1 MEVLQPEKN
10 MHICT
15 VADVPGY
22 MHGDTKKS
30 DSLKKRIAFLV
41 KRCYNKRK
49 REERGYTICKKR
61 DRWNRSN
68 MAYFL
73 IDFENVK
80 SDGMTGI
87 TKLSAEDKVCI
98 FYSEKADSLSFG
110 MHKQL
115 NETLA
120 EVTYRKVEVGTRNA
134 LDFQL
139 ATCLGFLVAN
149 TLAEGRTNECFYV
162 VSKDTGYVSLENYWK
177 KNQKAKSAG
186 IEVKR
191 VTSIAAAVK
200 LRKAES
206 VEAAEPSV
214 QPEKVQVST
223 EVTEKQENAEK
234 EITEQPEK
242 EAVTAKTE
250 AGAASATEET
260 VIEPSQVEKVKES
273 TAEPK
278 EKPKKKKK
286 SKSQHAEEKE
296 KAAEKKKKQA
306 KKRKMPKAEPEDRM
320 VNEKLLGERI
330 IGMYPETKEEAK
342 PQTENVFAE
351 KRKKRTVDAE
361 TVAEKQKRNSA
372 AEMSEAVEQQ
382 KENPDAET
390 IESVKMQ
397 KRNPDA
403 ETTESIKKQDR
414 KPDSESTDST
424 ARPNRKPVSERKAKF
439 KVRIERSGKKSDHTD
454 KRFHRKPENSPEPS
468 EPVAEK
474 PVTPALSED
483 GFSMVIREQN
493 FVSSALADLSKY
505 HVDED
510 FSKVK
515 EQTHVA
521 NYHPGEDALQMK
533 IETKGSGNQT
543 IEQKQVVL
551 SEQEEN
557 KN

>member
-1 MEVLQPEKN
+1 
-10 MHICT
+10 
-15 VADVPGY
+15 
-22 MHGDTKKS
+22 
-30 DSLKKRIAFLV
+30 
-41 KRCYNKRK
+41 
-49 REERGYTICKKR
+49 
-61 DRWNRSN
+61 

-200 LRKAES
+200 LKKAENM
-206 VEAAEPSV
+206 EAAETSV
-214 QPEKVQVST
+214 QPEKVQVSKEVADKQEHVAK
-223 EVTEKQENAEK
+223 EVTEQQ
-234 EITEQPEK
+234 TRK
-242 EAVTAKTE
+242 EAVAAKIE

-260 VIEPSQVEKVKES
+260 VFEVSQVKEGKES
-273 TAEPK
+273 APEPK

-286 SKSQHAEEKE
+286 SKLQHAEEKE
-296 KAAEKKKKQA
+296 KAAEKKKKQV
-306 KKRKMPKAEPEDRM
+306 KKRKLPKAEHEDRM
-320 VNEKLLGERI
+320 VNERLLGERI
-330 IGMYPETKEEAK
+330 IGMYPETKEDTK
-342 PQTENVFAE
+342 PQVENLTIE
-351 KRKKRTVDAE
+351 KQKKKAVDAE
-361 TVAEKQKRNSA
+361 AAAEAEKQKRNSV
-372 AEMSEAVEQQ
+372 AETSEAVEQQ

-390 IESVKMQ
+390 IESVKKQ

-414 KPDSESTDST
+414 KLDSESTDST
-424 ARPNRKPVSERKAKF
+424 ARPKRKPASERKAKF
-439 KVRIERSGKKSDHTD
+439 KVRIERSGKKSDHPE
-454 KRFHRKPENSPEPS
+454 KRFHRKPENSQEQS

-474 PVTPALSED
+474 PVTPAPSED

>member
-1 MEVLQPEKN
+1 
-10 MHICT
+10 
-15 VADVPGY
+15 
-22 MHGDTKKS
+22 
-30 DSLKKRIAFLV
+30 
-41 KRCYNKRK
+41 
-49 REERGYTICKKR
+49 
-61 DRWNRSN
+61 

-149 TLAEGRTNECFYV
+149 TLAEGRSNECFYV

-223 EVTEKQENAEK
+223 EVAEKQEDAVK

-242 EAVTAKTE
+242 EAVTVQTE
-250 AGAASATEET
+250 AGTASATEEAVT
-260 VIEPSQVEKVKES
+260 ESSQTKEAEKSTSES
-273 TAEPK
+273 K

-286 SKSQHAEEKE
+286 SKLQHAEEKE

-306 KKRKMPKAEPEDRM
+306 KKRKMLKAEPEDRM

-330 IGMYPETKEEAK
+330 IGMYPETKEDTK

-361 TVAEKQKRNSA
+361 AVAEAEKQKRNSDVELSEA
-372 AEMSEAVEQQ
+372 AEKQ

-390 IESVKMQ
+390 IERAKMQ
-397 KRNPDA
+397 KGYPDA

-414 KPDSESTDST
+414 KPDSEGADRTE
-424 ARPNRKPVSERKAKF
+424 RPNRKLTSERKTKF
-439 KVRIERSGKKSDHTD
+439 KVRIERSGKKSDFPE
-454 KRFHRKPENSPEPS
+454 KRFHRKPETGS
-468 EPVAEK
+468 EQPK
-474 PVTPALSED
+474 PVTEKTAAPVPSED
-483 GFSMVIREQN
+483 GFSMVVREQN
-493 FVSSALADLSKY
+493 FVSSAAADLSKY

-510 FSKVK
+510 FSKVT

-521 NYHPGEDALQMK
+521 NYHPGEDTLQMK

>member
-1 MEVLQPEKN
+1 
-10 MHICT
+10 
-15 VADVPGY
+15 
-22 MHGDTKKS
+22 
-30 DSLKKRIAFLV
+30 
-41 KRCYNKRK
+41 
-49 REERGYTICKKR
+49 
-61 DRWNRSN
+61 

-87 TKLSAEDKVCI
+87 IKLSAEDKVCI

-149 TLAEGRTNECFYV
+149 TLAEGGSNECFYV

-223 EVTEKQENAEK
+223 EVTEKQADAEK

-260 VIEPSQVEKVKES
+260 VIELSQAEEVKES

-286 SKSQHAEEKE
+286 SKLQHAEEKE

-361 TVAEKQKRNSA
+361 TVAVAEKQKRNSA
-372 AEMSEAVEQQ
+372 AEMPEAAEQQ
-382 KENPDAET
+382 TENPDAEAH
-390 IESVKMQ
+390 ESIKKQ
-397 KRNPDA
+397 KRNPDV
-403 ETTESIKKQDR
+403 ETTEDVKRKNR
-414 KPDSESTDST
+414 KPDAEGADST
-424 ARPNRKPVSERKAKF
+424 ERPNRKPASERKAKF
-439 KVRIERSGKKSDHTD
+439 KVRLNRTEKKSDHPE
-454 KRFHRKPENSPEPS
+454 KSSRRRPENSQEQPK
-468 EPVAEK
+468 PVAEK
-474 PVTPALSED
+474 PVMHASSED

-493 FVSSALADLSKY
+493 FVSSASADLSKY

-510 FSKVK
+510 FSKVT

-521 NYHPGEDALQMK
+521 NYHPGADTFQMK